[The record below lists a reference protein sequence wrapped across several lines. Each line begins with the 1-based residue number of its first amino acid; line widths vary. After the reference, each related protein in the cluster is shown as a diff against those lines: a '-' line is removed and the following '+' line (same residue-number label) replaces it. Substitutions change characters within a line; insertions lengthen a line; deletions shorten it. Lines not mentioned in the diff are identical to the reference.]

1 MSQLDRY
8 GVIGQPIAH
17 SQSPFIHAAFARETA
32 QKLSYEALEIAPA
45 ALATTLQ
52 QLHAEPYLGLN
63 VTLPHKTAVAALCES
78 VSERAEQAGAVNT
91 LIRTD
96 SGWRGDNT
104 DGAGFIADLARLKI
118 AVAGK
123 RVLLLGA
130 GGAARG
136 LIAPLLTQKPLE
148 LVVSNRNPWKPEE
161 LAERFKPLGPIVP
174 RTHLALKG
182 DTYDLIINATSAG
195 HDGAM
200 PRLPGQL
207 LAAGGAVYDLS
218 YGAAHAPFQRWAQS
232 QGAAVIADGLGMLV
246 AQAAEAFSLWRGV
259 RPNTAGVLASL
270 RTPEPA
276 GSGDTHRQPPKPIHP
291 NRTGQD

>member
-17 SQSPFIHAAFARETA
+17 SQSPFIHAAFARETG

-78 VSERAEQAGAVNT
+78 VSERAQQAGAVNT

-104 DGAGFIADLARLKI
+104 DGAGFMTDLARLNI
-118 AVAGK
+118 AVAGQ

-136 LIAPLLTQKPLE
+136 LIAPLLAQKPAE

-161 LAERFKPLGPIVP
+161 LAERFKPLGNILP

-195 HDGAM
+195 HEGAM

-207 LAAGGAVYDLS
+207 LAAGGAAYDLS
-218 YGAAHAPFQRWAQS
+218 YGAAHTPFRLWAQS
-232 QGAAVIADGLGMLV
+232 QGAGVIADGLGMLV
-246 AQAAEAFSLWRGV
+246 AQAAEAFSLWRQV
-259 RPNTAGVLASL
+259 RPNMVAVLASL
-270 RTPEPA
+270 RVPEPA